1 MKQREF
7 EVIISPEGSV
17 EVQVRGYK
25 GPACLE
31 VAKWFE
37 QVVGELHSQ
46 QLTSEFYDP
55 QEQVQFRID
64 QRH

>member
-1 MKQREF
+1 VKQREF
-7 EVIISPEGSV
+7 EVIIGPEGSV
-17 EVQVRGYK
+17 EIQVRGFK
-25 GPACLE
+25 GPGCLE

-37 QVVGELHSQ
+37 QVVGQIQSQ

-55 QEQVQFRID
+55 PEHVQFRID